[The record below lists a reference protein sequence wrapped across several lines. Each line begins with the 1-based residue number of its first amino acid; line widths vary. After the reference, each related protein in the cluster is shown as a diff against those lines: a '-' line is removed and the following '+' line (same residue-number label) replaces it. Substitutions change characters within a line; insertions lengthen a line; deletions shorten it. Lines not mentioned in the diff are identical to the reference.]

1 MDHLPFNTLEAGF
14 DDNKYETIYR
24 TIYFQVAEVRQQE
37 FLELLNSDSVLT
49 SDQLSAKQSLLKN
62 GLTAQ
67 DYIKQ
72 NRLKI
77 DPEFLFTEDTE
88 SVSPVE
94 LSRQLE
100 LFSAVLN
107 GFKISGKN

>member
-1 MDHLPFNTLEAGF
+1 MPFATLEAGF
-14 DDNKYETIYR
+14 DDNKYESIYR

-49 SDQLSAKQSLLKN
+49 SEQVSAKQSLLKN
-62 GLTAQ
+62 GLAAQ

-72 NRLKI
+72 NKLKI
-77 DPEFLFTEDTE
+77 NPEFLFAEDTD
-88 SVSPVE
+88 SVSPAE
-94 LSRQLE
+94 LSRQCE